1 MRDRVSISV
10 FHFWIGLQVSRV
22 TLYQPDR
29 GCCPALF
36 LRYSS
41 IALLRYIL
49 TMCIY
54 RPLFGYILAK
64 GYKLSSTRV
73 LGIAS
78 TTVSKISVCGL

>member
-1 MRDRVSISV
+1 MRDRVSFSV

-36 LRYSS
+36 LRY
-41 IALLRYIL
+41 IL

-54 RPLFGYILAK
+54 RPLFGYILAT

-78 TTVSKISVCGL
+78 TTVSKISVRGL